1 MCGIWDGSCVRAS
14 IHGLVVVEKQFL
26 TVENKTKYFNVIFC
40 FDGTSVSK
48 TVSKFQKQRGSEMST
63 DRPTDCG
70 INFYALLACK
80 PQGNH
85 GYVGMFFYEKEI
97 TPKIQGTLWFNA
109 SDKESL

>member
-1 MCGIWDGSCVRAS
+1 
-14 IHGLVVVEKQFL
+14 
-26 TVENKTKYFNVIFC
+26 
-40 FDGTSVSK
+40 
-48 TVSKFQKQRGSEMST
+48 MST

-85 GYVGMFFYEKEI
+85 GYVGMFFDEKEI